1 MEIIA
6 SVAGGLLVFVGA
18 LFVAGAV
25 WSWFAARRMRNECAE
40 LGLYGEAILWRLIMK
55 VGLIVSGSYRCV
67 SDRCGGGSIGHVMR
81 HCLGDKRGA
90 SWGIGCWI

>member
-6 SVAGGLLVFVGA
+6 SVAGGLLVLVGA

-25 WSWFAARRMRNECAE
+25 WSWFAARRMRNECAK

-55 VGLIVSGSYRCV
+55 VGLIVLFLI
-67 SDRCGGGSIGHVMR
+67 GGFLINEGGNL
-81 HCLGDKRGA
+81 LGM
-90 SWGIGCWI
+90 